1 MVFSSYSF
9 LFLFLPIVLL
19 TYYLSPRPLR
29 NGTLLF
35 FSFIFYGWTIPS
47 YAILLASSIVVSYLS
62 GKKMMSADGPAKK
75 RWLTVGVASN
85 LILLGYFKYIGMF
98 TTWASNLAEFVGGGV
113 GLVPIL
119 NVALPIGISFYVFQ
133 AISYLVDMYRGEAK
147 QAKSLVSFATY
158 IALFP
163 QLIAGPIVRYRT
175 IAEQLNE
182 REHSTGRFLLG
193 SRFFAMG
200 LFKKVVIAD
209 TVALGVNMAFGNPD
223 PTTLEAWIGVLC
235 YAFQIYYDF
244 SAYSDMAVGLGLFF
258 GFNFPQN
265 FNSPYQATSIT
276 DFWRRWHIS
285 LSTWL
290 RDYLYLPLGG
300 NRVGPKRTY
309 VNLMIVMAL
318 GGLWHGASVVFLIW
332 GFWHGGLLALE
343 RAFPNSHPVFRM
355 PKPLARAFVFLLAC
369 IGWVPFRAE
378 NMAEVGRI
386 LKSMFMPNLG
396 QSDALTIF
404 PEALIALAIC
414 SPMIFV
420 CSNSWKL
427 VLRND
432 RLSVARDVLAFWVAM
447 VVILVYNGSPFLYFQ
462 F

>member
-19 TYYLSPRPLR
+19 AYYLSPRRLR
-29 NGTLLF
+29 NACLLV

-47 YAILLASSIVVSYLS
+47 YAILLATSIVVSYFS
-62 GKKMMSADGPAKK
+62 GKKMMASSGAPRKK
-75 RWLTVGVASN
+75 WLTVGVASN
-85 LILLGYFKYIGMF
+85 LLLLGYFKYAEMF
-98 TTWASNLAEFVGGGV
+98 STWASNLAELVGGGV
-113 GLVPIL
+113 GVLPIL
-119 NVALPIGISFYVFQ
+119 KVALPIGISFYVFQ
-133 AISYLVDMYRGEAK
+133 AISYLVDMYRGDAK

-182 REHSTGRFLLG
+182 RDHSFARFLLG
-193 SRFFAMG
+193 TRFFAMG

-209 TVALGVNMAFGNPD
+209 TVALGVSMAFGNSD
-223 PTTLEAWIGVLC
+223 PTTLEAWTGVLC

-258 GFNFPQN
+258 GFSFPQN
-265 FNSPYQATSIT
+265 FNSPYQSVSIT

-285 LSTWL
+285 LSSWL
-290 RDYLYLPLGG
+290 RDYLYFPIGG
-300 NRVGPKRTY
+300 NRNGLRRTY

-343 RAFPNSHPVFRM
+343 RAFPKNHPILRM
-355 PKPLARAFVFLLAC
+355 PKPLARICVFVLVC
-369 IGWVPFRAE
+369 IGWVPFRASS
-378 NMAEVGRI
+378 MAEVGTI
-386 LKSMFMPNLG
+386 LKSMFIPTFG

-404 PEALIALAIC
+404 PEALVALLIC
-414 SPMIFV
+414 APMVFI
-420 CSNSWKL
+420 CKNSWKL
-427 VLRND
+427 VFRND
-432 RLSVARDVLAFWVAM
+432 GFSVARDVLAFWIAII
-447 VVILVYNGSPFLYFQ
+447 VILVYNGSPFLYFQ